1 MKPLVLVRDLGSN
14 ARDFGSTA
22 LDFGANALDLAWER
36 KKTVLAVVG
45 GVVIVAAAGILISKL
60 LSKRA
65 QTRTEQES
73 TDSDSDGAMP
83 AQPRSGGKHGAG
95 SSASIAKAAKI

>member
-1 MKPLVLVRDLGSN
+1 MKPLVLVRGLGSN

-22 LDFGANALDLAWER
+22 LDFGSHALDLAWER

-45 GVVIVAAAGILISKL
+45 GIVVVAAAGILISKL

-65 QTRTEQES
+65 QTPTEQ
-73 TDSDSDGAMP
+73 DSADNDPLEVGKPGHPKA
-83 AQPRSGGKHGAG
+83 GKHGSG
-95 SSASIAKAAKI
+95 SGASMAKAAKL

>member
-22 LDFGANALDLAWER
+22 LDFGSHALDLAWER

-45 GVVIVAAAGILISKL
+45 GIVVVAAAGILISKL

-65 QTRTEQES
+65 HARTEQDS
-73 TDSDSDGAMP
+73 TDTEPSDA
-83 AQPRSGGKHGAG
+83 GKHAKSHGKAGAG
-95 SSASIAKAAKI
+95 SGASMAKAAKL